1 VEETMKPDQKHK
13 MQAKKTDKAMG
24 DLKSKKVD
32 SRDAEQVRGGLTR
45 AHDDESPKESSSIR

>member
-1 VEETMKPDQKHK
+1 MKPDQKHK